1 MRYGC
6 CILITPLD
14 LLLNQGFGQVHS
26 LLGLFV
32 ASRINDRLLPM
43 GIGVVRD
50 PTFIKIMDPKAGLL
64 LPPPNYSRLARS
76 TRAGEKQQYP
86 CPSCQIVSRN
96 ILLRDRVS
104 RQDSQLCF
112 S

>member
-1 MRYGC
+1 
-6 CILITPLD
+6 
-14 LLLNQGFGQVHS
+14 
-26 LLGLFV
+26 
-32 ASRINDRLLPM
+32 RIDDRLLPT

-76 TRAGEKQQYP
+76 TRAGEQQQYP
-86 CPSCQIVSRN
+86 CPSRQIVSRN
-96 ILLRDRVS
+96 ILLRDRVL